1 MTTSILTVE
10 EVPVFKRLCFT
21 YLCCKNE
28 WNGQFTSSESDKQA
42 VVFNKT
48 QKAIERIYLKVNY
61 KVILYK
67 KSSTYPDKQT
77 NRIRRLW
84 KKYLFYMWH
93 ARNNKLVVSYEFFKI
108 FLQILRN
115 ILLVS

>member
-10 EVPVFKRLCFT
+10 EVPVFKRLRFT

-48 QKAIERIYLKVNY
+48 QKAIERIYLKVHY

-67 KSSTYPDKQT
+67 KSSTHPDKQT
-77 NRIRRLW
+77 GLGGYGKIIFFTCSIQEIINLW
-84 KKYLFYMWH
+84 FHMNFLKY
-93 ARNNKLVVSYEFFKI
+93 FFK
-108 FLQILRN
+108 F
-115 ILLVS
+115 